1 MTNEQNLNGL
11 IHCCLCRNVNCK
23 TNIVLYVIKDII
35 LKFYFCRSMLTE
47 YERKIHLDIHQKK
60 TTKRQRKR
68 PKNALSEQS
77 PCTKDDTEKHDDS
90 IIVKKIK
97 TEDRISEICT
107 IQNDIQCME
116 TCIDNCQHSGA
127 AERPDR
133 QTSDSSSGAAGCE
146 TLTSNVAVPTYEN
159 TAGMYLTNCISGNVV
174 NIAQSSSVSS
184 IHKVPYSNWD
194 FDATLLPDFFG
205 GKLTFELRLPAPELL
220 PDDIGCNGAQIA
232 SRGVRQM
239 SKQQV
244 NSQEHSLKCCSNN
257 WGEYKKGLTQLSPD
271 DTLLLC
277 THAPSLWKG
286 AVTPL
291 VKPHQATSTGM
302 TNASNHP
309 SFIECFECGIAS
321 ML

>member
-1 MTNEQNLNGL
+1 MW
-11 IHCCLCRNVNCK
+11 IVKHILC
-23 TNIVLYVIKDII
+23 YVI
-35 LKFYFCRSMLTE
+35 LKFCFCRPVLTE
-47 YERKIHLDIHQKK
+47 YERKMHLDIHQKK

-77 PCTKDDTEKHDDS
+77 PCTKDDTEKEDDS
-90 IIVKKIK
+90 IVKKIK
-97 TEDRISEICT
+97 IEDRLSESCAM
-107 IQNDIQCME
+107 QNDTQCME

-127 AERPDR
+127 AERLDR
-133 QTSDSSSGAAGCE
+133 QTSDSSSGAARCE
-146 TLTSNVAVPTYEN
+146 TLTSNLAVPTYEN

-184 IHKVPYSNWD
+184 INKVPYSNWD
-194 FDATLLPDFFG
+194 FDATLFPDSCR
-205 GKLTFELRLPAPELL
+205 GKSTFELRLPSPELL

-232 SRGVRQM
+232 SRGVPQM
-239 SKQQV
+239 SRQLV
-244 NSQEHSLKCCSNN
+244 NAQDHPLKCRSNN
-257 WGEYKKGLTQLSPD
+257 WGEYKKALTRLSPD

-291 VKPHQATSTGM
+291 VKPHQSTSTGRD
-302 TNASNHP
+302 NVYVSNRP
-309 SFIECFECGIAS
+309 PFIQRFECGRAS

>member
-1 MTNEQNLNGL
+1 MRIVKHT
-11 IHCCLCRNVNCK
+11 LC
-23 TNIVLYVIKDII
+23 YVIKDII
-35 LKFYFCRSMLTE
+35 LKFYFCRPMLTE

-77 PCTKDDTEKHDDS
+77 SCTKDDAEKEDDS
-90 IIVKKIK
+90 IVKKIK
-97 TEDRISEICT
+97 TEDRLSESCAM
-107 IQNDIQCME
+107 QNDTQCME
-116 TCIDNCQHSGA
+116 TRMDNCQHSGA
-127 AERPDR
+127 AERLDR
-133 QTSDSSSGAAGCE
+133 QTSDVSSGATRCE

-194 FDATLLPDFFG
+194 FDATLFPDFCC
-205 GKLTFELRLPAPELL
+205 GKSTFELRLPAPELL

-232 SRGVRQM
+232 SRGVREM

-244 NSQEHSLKCCSNN
+244 NAPEHPLKCRSNN
-257 WGEYKKGLTQLSPD
+257 WGEYKKGLTRLSPD

-277 THAPSLWKG
+277 THAPSLWNG

-302 TNASNHP
+302 NNASNHP
-309 SFIECFECGIAS
+309 PFIERFNS
-321 ML
+321 FDVDVV